1 MKKRFECGHSG
12 MGKFCH
18 RCANEARPALMA
30 AKAEKE
36 RRARRAEVVA
46 RAAAEEAELRATI
59 AAEARRAAAE
69 AAAHRAKLASAAS
82 QAPIDLSAAKHLPS
96 VLERALDVLGRL
108 KDGAH
113 PLALG
118 GKMLTTRHGDFS
130 IPLGLRYRLL
140 VDATSL
146 KPLEFL
152 SHEAYNLVA

>member
-18 RCANEARPALMA
+18 RCANEARPALLA
-30 AKAEKE
+30 AKAAEE

-46 RAAAEEAELRATI
+46 RAASEEAERRATI

-108 KDGAH
+108 KDGVH

-140 VDATSL
+140 VDARSL